1 MYKSSKSK
9 VNRHKEQRQT
19 TKASN
24 GRQAGISVRHFPL
37 DPVAPSVAKKEGMT
51 VCILFAYIVTVFPYT
66 LDTFRIYI
74 RRRRSRTILVHRW
87 ALTLVRCDGC
97 ECWRKCKI

>member
-24 GRQAGISVRHFPL
+24 GSQAGISVRHFPL

-66 LDTFRIYI
+66 LDTFRIYTTTKEQNDSGAQMSAYI
-74 RRRRSRTILVHRW
+74 SAMRW
-87 ALTLVRCDGC
+87 M
-97 ECWRKCKI
+97 